1 MRLLLPTMGRPSGF
15 LLRVGAILIKV
26 SPGKKAR
33 RRRFADQMLKWEVV
47 DLDFAEKCSNFVV
60 ATEQAAIGQGL
71 LRFLVAL
78 QAQNYPGLG
87 KN

>member
-1 MRLLLPTMGRPSGF
+1 
-15 LLRVGAILIKV
+15 
-26 SPGKKAR
+26 
-33 RRRFADQMLKWEVV
+33 MLKWEEV

-87 KN
+87 KIKSEIVKIRSEIVFSNSFLVQFRWCVVDRKRHKKGV

>member
-1 MRLLLPTMGRPSGF
+1 
-15 LLRVGAILIKV
+15 
-26 SPGKKAR
+26 
-33 RRRFADQMLKWEVV
+33 MLKWEEV

-60 ATEQAAIGQGL
+60 ATEQAAIRQGL
-71 LRFLVAL
+71 LRFLGAL

>member
-1 MRLLLPTMGRPSGF
+1 
-15 LLRVGAILIKV
+15 
-26 SPGKKAR
+26 
-33 RRRFADQMLKWEVV
+33 MLKLEEV